1 MNKILNSYS
10 KMFILFCIT
19 IYSAFS
25 VDNNLVTGSSTGESF
40 KKVGAAGAQFLKIG
54 VGGRGTAM
62 GGANSAAGNDL
73 SALFYNPAGIYQIDG
88 TQAMF
93 AYTKWFGGFTHN
105 YVAVA
110 VPLGSQFKLG
120 ASMTN
125 LTSGDIEVTTLN
137 RPEGIGAF
145 YSINDISFGLTL
157 AGKLTEQFTFGIT
170 TKYVS
175 NAFYNVSSS
184 GVAIDIGTQYD
195 TGIEGIKLGFSLH
208 NLGSEMKYSGQSLA
222 IVTRLNSYLNNA
234 SDQASLISYSYTM
247 PLTFRAGISGV
258 LLKSE
263 DSKLIGAFDFATIS
277 DTPEQ
282 YAMGLEYAWN
292 DLLFVRG
299 GYVVGHDQFGAAG
312 GIGLKYKSNG
322 IDSRLDFSVNP
333 TMSFGLVNRLN
344 FVIGFN

>member
-1 MNKILNSYS
+1 MIKILKGFS
-10 KMFILFCIT
+10 KLFFVLT
-19 IYSAFS
+19 FTLYSAFS
-25 VDNNLVTGSSTGESF
+25 VDKDLVTGSSTGESF

-73 SALFYNPAGIYQIDG
+73 SALYYNPSGIYNIDG

-93 AYTKWFGGFTHN
+93 SYTKWFGGFSHN
-105 YVAVA
+105 FAAVC
-110 VPLGSQFKLG
+110 VPIGSQFKLA

-125 LTSGDIEVTTLN
+125 FTSGDIEITTLN
-137 RPEGIGAF
+137 RPEGTGAY
-145 YSINDISFGLTL
+145 YSINDVAFGLTF

-184 GVAIDIGTQYD
+184 GLGVDIGTQYD

-208 NLGSEMKYSGQSLA
+208 NLGSEMRYTGQSLE
-222 IVTRLNSYLNNA
+222 IVTKLNNYLNNA
-234 SDQASLISYSYTM
+234 SNQASLLAYSYTM
-247 PLTFRAGISGV
+247 PLTFRAGISGE
-258 LLKSE
+258 LFKTD

-282 YAMGLEYAWN
+282 YAMGLEYAWS

-322 IDSRLDFSVNP
+322 LDSRIDFSINP
-333 TMSFGLVNRLN
+333 TTSFGIVNRLN
-344 FVIGFN
+344 LVVGFN